1 VCLGV
6 YGVEGVGIRT
16 QGFGCTVSVSV
27 RLSLCA
33 CRCAPAAVLGAC
45 AWPKHG
51 TIRHTARKLL
61 NAHVAVP
68 LSAVLVPD
76 GLVLTCGCVNADAG
90 RSLPGKSHYTSPA
103 ASTYTMTPSSVAVG
117 LDSPWLHDSAGARG
131 GLEGSPGGRR
141 PRTKLSAIKP
151 LPPLLPSGARLSVS
165 PG

>member
-1 VCLGV
+1 MFGRRVSGV
-6 YGVEGVGIRT
+6 QCR
-16 QGFGCTVSVSV
+16 C
-27 RLSLCA
+27 LCA

-45 AWPKHG
+45 AWPKQG

-61 NAHVAVP
+61 DAHVAVP
-68 LSAVLVPD
+68 LSAVLVPG
-76 GLVLTCGCVNADAG
+76 GLVLTCGCVDADAG
-90 RSLPGKSHYTSPA
+90 RSMPGKSQYTSPA

-141 PRTKLSAIKP
+141 PRKKLSAIKP
-151 LPPLLPSGARLSVS
+151 LPPLLPSGSKLSVS